1 MVGTKRKTLQ
11 IVLICGGAVMI
22 ALGII
27 FSELPVILSKAIY
40 ICLECIG
47 IG

>member
-1 MVGTKRKTLQ
+1 MGGIKRKTLQ
-11 IVLICGGAVMI
+11 IVLICGGAAMI

-27 FSELPVILSKAIY
+27 FRELPVILSKAIN
-40 ICLECIG
+40 ICLKCIG